1 MTDDAGGRDML
12 SFLLARDTMHQNQWL
27 AAIEELEKDGLEETP
42 VPANFPQEREL
53 SEVSYKFYNCSEGTE
68 SQEGRWASG
77 PSKDGKGQFEY
88 VADPDPLSSDDGQL
102 GEVDPRVYGTPKEPK
117 PPTSS

>member
-1 MTDDAGGRDML
+1 VARLYQLTEDPGVRDML
-12 SFLLARDTMHQNQWL
+12 SFLLARDTIHQNQWL

-53 SEVSYKFYNCSEGTE
+53 REVSYKFMNFSEGQQ

-77 PSKDGKGQFEY
+77 PSIDGKGQFEY
-88 VADPDPLSSDDGQL
+88 VAEPRAMAPGAEELN
-102 GEVDPRVYGTPKEPK
+102 EVDPRL
-117 PPTSS
+117 